1 MSLDVLFRSI
11 GSNIFRPCQ
20 PDLPTDIHRLQS
32 LQACDPS
39 EAIVIPATTYL
50 ESTYSDGD
58 RSRFSRAQTPLA
70 GVGSRAQTPLMVGSS
85 LPGSFPLSPGQSVR
99 SSIRAVNSPSS
110 RISTLTIHEY
120 GSAQTPAHGEDQGD
134 GKCRHVFPEHHRSL
148 PVISE
153 ESSPRQPWLP
163 PSKST
168 VWNRLTPKKKFA
180 KKKPLQEALSHTRK
194 PPRPRPSTFAQEP
207 DMGSYTTTIDQHC
220 DYAVIVSMY
229 EVYNDRIFDL
239 LSSTPS
245 NGPVAATRQ
254 GAALQRGMT
263 RRALLFKHT
272 EMSPDRKVV
281 VGLKKVLCSSYEE
294 AMMVLETGL
303 LERSTAGTS
312 SNSVSSRSHGFF
324 CIEVKKK
331 ARGNDYAGH
340 SSSLW
345 KSATLSIVDLAGSE
359 RARNAKTTG
368 SALAEGGKINESLMY
383 LGQCLQVQSGV
394 QQDGTKT
401 IVPWRHCKLTEL
413 LFSNSFPT
421 TSNGMPT
428 RPTQRGVM
436 IVTADP
442 EGDFNATSQILR
454 YSALAREVTVPRI
467 PSVTSV
473 IGNTKAIGH
482 SGRNTP
488 LETPGSYFSS
498 QELEQAQH
506 EVNRLVE
513 ETENLVVRLTEE
525 EIKRTEAELKL
536 QAAEDSALLL
546 EQEVREECW
555 QEMET
560 MLEQE
565 KRRWRAAWDEERLNS
580 QEFMDEKIEILEKKG
595 TFEIH
600 QDTDDKERVEELERQ
615 NDVLRARLAALEQEM
630 QTRSPTKKR
639 TVAKTPARKPS
650 SKVLDEITSPS
661 NIMSTNPFLAKLQET
676 EITLKA
682 TTSTLIE
689 EASVFDMSP
698 RKLTLRGSTVRTS
711 VMGPSIEEN
720 LPPQTPGTA
729 KKKTRKLTT
738 RKWETGE
745 DEF

>member
-1 MSLDVLFRSI
+1 M
-11 GSNIFRPCQ
+11 
-20 PDLPTDIHRLQS
+20 
-32 LQACDPS
+32 A
-39 EAIVIPATTYL
+39 
-50 ESTYSDGD
+50 
-58 RSRFSRAQTPLA
+58 
-70 GVGSRAQTPLMVGSS
+70 
-85 LPGSFPLSPGQSVR
+85 
-99 SSIRAVNSPSS
+99 
-110 RISTLTIHEY
+110 
-120 GSAQTPAHGEDQGD
+120 
-134 GKCRHVFPEHHRSL
+134 
-148 PVISE
+148 
-153 ESSPRQPWLP
+153 
-163 PSKST
+163 
-168 VWNRLTPKKKFA
+168 
-180 KKKPLQEALSHTRK
+180 
-194 PPRPRPSTFAQEP
+194 
-207 DMGSYTTTIDQHC
+207 SYTTLIDPHY

-239 LSSTPS
+239 LSTSSPS
-245 NGPVAATRQ
+245 GPTASTRQ

-281 VGLKKVLCSSYEE
+281 VGLKKILCSSYDE

-331 ARGNDYAGH
+331 VRGNDYAGH
-340 SSSLW
+340 LSNQW

-421 TSNGMPT
+421 TSNGVPT

-473 IGNTKAIGH
+473 MGAPKTAGH

-488 LETPGSYFSS
+488 TDMPNSYFSP

-513 ETENLVVRLTEE
+513 ENESLVVRLTEE

-536 QAAEDSALLL
+536 QAAEDSALVL

-555 QEMET
+555 QKMEV

-580 QEFMDEKIEILEKKG
+580 QEFMDEKIEILEKNSN
-595 TFEIH
+595 FEIH
-600 QDTDDKERVEELERQ
+600 QDANDNERVEELERE
-615 NDVLRARLAALEQEM
+615 NDVLRAKLAALEQEM

-639 TVAKTPARKPS
+639 TVSKTPARKA
-650 SKVLDEITSPS
+650 SKQILEETTTTT
-661 NIMSTNPFLAKLQET
+661 NIMALNPFLAKLQET
-676 EITLKA
+676 DVSLKPSTGTL
-682 TTSTLIE
+682 SE
-689 EASVFDMSP
+689 ETAVFTDISP

-711 VMGPSIEEN
+711 VLATSTEEN
-720 LPPQTPGTA
+720 VPPQTPGTA
-729 KKKTRKLTT
+729 KKKMRKLTT
-738 RKWETGE
+738 RKWELGE

>member
-1 MSLDVLFRSI
+1 M
-11 GSNIFRPCQ
+11 
-20 PDLPTDIHRLQS
+20 
-32 LQACDPS
+32 A
-39 EAIVIPATTYL
+39 
-50 ESTYSDGD
+50 
-58 RSRFSRAQTPLA
+58 
-70 GVGSRAQTPLMVGSS
+70 
-85 LPGSFPLSPGQSVR
+85 
-99 SSIRAVNSPSS
+99 
-110 RISTLTIHEY
+110 
-120 GSAQTPAHGEDQGD
+120 
-134 GKCRHVFPEHHRSL
+134 
-148 PVISE
+148 
-153 ESSPRQPWLP
+153 
-163 PSKST
+163 
-168 VWNRLTPKKKFA
+168 
-180 KKKPLQEALSHTRK
+180 
-194 PPRPRPSTFAQEP
+194 
-207 DMGSYTTTIDQHC
+207 SYTTLIDPHC

-239 LSSTPS
+239 LSNSS
-245 NGPVAATRQ
+245 SGGPIASTRQ

-272 EMSPDRKVV
+272 EMSPDRKLV
-281 VGLKKVLCSSYEE
+281 VGLKKVLCSSYDE

-331 ARGNDYAGH
+331 VRGNDYAGH
-340 SSSLW
+340 HSNQW

-421 TSNGMPT
+421 TSNGVPT

-473 IGNTKAIGH
+473 MGAPRMAGH

-488 LETPGSYFSS
+488 MEAPGSYFSS

-506 EVNRLVE
+506 EINRLVE
-513 ETENLVVRLTEE
+513 ETESLVVRLTEE
-525 EIKRTEAELKL
+525 EIKRTEAELQL
-536 QAAEDSALLL
+536 QAAEDSALVL

-555 QEMET
+555 QEMEA

-595 TFEIH
+595 NFEIH
-600 QDTDDKERVEELERQ
+600 QDGDNKERAEELERE
-615 NDVLRARLAALEQEM
+615 NDVLRAKLAALEQEM

-650 SKVLDEITSPS
+650 KQVLEEINSPT
-661 NIMSTNPFLAKLQET
+661 NIVTTNPFLAKLQET
-676 EITLKA
+676 DIVLK
-682 TTSTLIE
+682 SLPGSFVE
-689 EASVFDMSP
+689 EQSVFDMSP
-698 RKLTLRGSTVRTS
+698 RKLTLRGSTMRTS
-711 VMGPSIEEN
+711 VLATSTEEN
-720 LPPQTPGTA
+720 QPPQTPGTT

-738 RKWETGE
+738 KKWDTGDE
-745 DEF
+745 DF